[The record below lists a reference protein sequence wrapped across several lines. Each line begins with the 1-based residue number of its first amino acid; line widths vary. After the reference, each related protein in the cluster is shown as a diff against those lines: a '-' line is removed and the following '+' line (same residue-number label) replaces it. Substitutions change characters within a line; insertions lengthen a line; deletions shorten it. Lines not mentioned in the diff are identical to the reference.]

1 MNTLTVKATLLLF
14 TILTGISAF
23 AQKSE
28 RGVASIGPDAVP
40 YIDKKEYSIGGT
52 FSLSKHSNINN
63 RVVVVEGIN
72 SGGYSLSIKPTFIAG
87 VYKNVSVGVSA
98 YYTRNFLDIAS
109 AGLKFK
115 DVSLNVKDYY
125 TLNHEGG
132 VRVFGRYYLP
142 IGKSARVALF
152 ADLGIEGYY
161 GQGKITSNQNGAIVG
176 TYQTDWG
183 VNLGVFPGISVYITK
198 HFAMEASLGYLS
210 VGYNKVDQVHNQVAE
225 GSASSLPTYLL
236 INPLSL
242 SIGAYFPF

>member
-1 MNTLTVKATLLLF
+1 MNNKSLKLFLLLYAF
-14 TILTGISAF
+14 LAGVSAF

-28 RGVASIGPDAVP
+28 RGVASIGPDAAP

-52 FSLSKHSNINN
+52 FAMSKHSNINN
-63 RVVVVEGIN
+63 RIVVVEGIN
-72 SGGYSLSIKPTFIAG
+72 SGGYSMSVRPTFIAG

-98 YYTRNFLDIAS
+98 YYTRNYLDIAS

-115 DVSLNVKDYY
+115 DVSIDIKDYY
-125 TLNHEGG
+125 TLEHQGG
-132 VRVFGRYYLP
+132 ARVFGRYYFP

-161 GQGKITSNQNGAIVG
+161 GQGKVTSNQKGATVG
-176 TYQTDWG
+176 TYQTSWG
-183 VNLGVFPGISVYITK
+183 VNLGVFPGISVYITR

-210 VGYNKVDQVHNQVAE
+210 VGYNKTDQVHNQVAE
-225 GSASSLPTYLL
+225 GTACTVPTYFL